1 MQLFWREHKI
11 GFRLILENEN
21 NEQEVGMIRKT
32 PRGFDAMAKTFGYDP
47 GRAQKDISSFEEA
60 KDFVESFHP
69 WEMFVGPVD
78 LEVETEIRPVPQG

>member
-21 NEQEVGMIRKT
+21 NEQEVGMVRKT

-47 GRAQKDISSFEEA
+47 GRAQKDINSFEEA
-60 KDFVESFHP
+60 KEFVESFQP

-78 LEVETEIRPVPQG
+78 LEVETEIRPLPQG